1 MTCTKLNN
9 LIQGLASYF
18 TRYLGSTNAS
28 VAHSK
33 PLKFIKE
40 IAQGLKKTCLAPYE
54 SLFSFSRA
62 LALNLAGT
70 DYVSTAA
77 IMVI

>member
-1 MTCTKLNN
+1 MASQTKTFHFGKLHWDATGGIDKMTCTKLAN

-18 TRYLGSTNAS
+18 TRYLQSTNTS

-40 IAQGLKKTCLAPYE
+40 IA
-54 SLFSFSRA
+54 
-62 LALNLAGT
+62 
-70 DYVSTAA
+70 
-77 IMVI
+77 